1 MQSALTVRT
10 LAIIEELVGSGHFGS
25 GADMRVDVDRFPT
38 NPGGRAGPLRAARP
52 LAGSFS
58 SFLAI
63 ALRLPTVAE
72 RARCEGWRKPERD
85 APAGV
90 YRHRTCH

>member
-1 MQSALTVRT
+1 MQSELTVRI

-25 GADMRVDVDRFPT
+25 GADMRVDGDRFPT
-38 NPGGRAGPLRAARP
+38 NPGGRAGP
-52 LAGSFS
+52 FS

-63 ALRLPTVAE
+63 VLRLPTVAE